1 MVALKKPHNMGVT
14 PILVEVVYGLVSRD
28 CRGMGICKLNA
39 VESKDVTQTNSACGS
54 SLAYLEVHA
63 GEQKVSLN
71 FLKESISA
79 LQLEMRFGNDH
90 FELAEPF
97 EVLPPLA
104 QRCGREA
111 ISLAAGKYPIS
122 HTDQYIVVDFSE

>member
-1 MVALKKPHNMGVT
+1 MVALKRVNFSGVT

-39 VESKDVTQTNSACGS
+39 VESKDAPRENSACGS

-63 GEQKVSLN
+63 DGQKVSLN
-71 FLKESISA
+71 FLKETISA
-79 LQLEMRFGNDH
+79 PQIEMRFGNGH
-90 FELAEPF
+90 FELAELF
-97 EVLPPLA
+97 EAPQPLA

-122 HTDQYIVVDFSE
+122 HTDQYIVVDFGE